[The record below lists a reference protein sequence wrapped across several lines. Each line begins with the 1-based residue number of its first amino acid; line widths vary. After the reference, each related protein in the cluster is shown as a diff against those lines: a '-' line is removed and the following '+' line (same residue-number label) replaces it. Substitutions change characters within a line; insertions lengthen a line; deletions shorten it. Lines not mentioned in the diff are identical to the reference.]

1 MKNVNTYIISLEGKD
16 IINSQKNKKGYETKN
31 RNDLFKGSLDYSLES
46 IKISEIN
53 DELFYI
59 KDGKQYT
66 KAVVNVTFN
75 YGNRPKKIEFDLEKS
90 SDIDLNKFDRVGVKC
105 KREKGKVNKES
116 FKAFAIHEYKDM
128 NTKEI
133 REKLYKD
140 GFKMDGKKYVR
151 FKRSSGSSRV
161 GKCLFILKSLYK
173 PIMDWSYMGLKY
185 TSKNKMDLASM
196 EAYISL
202 TTSSIIDTLHIDPR
216 SILLIDDYK
225 SEFEDEVMAT
235 EWDEKKEELVTR
247 RKKTTISNSIWDGQ
261 SLLDSSVF
269 AEKYSDKGFLLL
281 RNRFL
286 KSACFNTNIQQFF
299 KDNNIT
305 DISQLNGITYAEK
318 IEDIKMITTPS
329 SIKYLKFK
337 DHKLFKGDRD
347 KCFKYWVDNVGDN
360 FGVVKYEK
368 PPTNMHQMVQTHYQ
382 LINTLPLSKDEVR
395 KLLSQTLDYIK
406 LLKDDLSV
414 LRNHIGIT
422 SKSIEKY
429 DFEDSDVDFINS
441 DDMIYRLLMINDKFA
456 DTKIFKKFKDNLIT
470 SFKNNVRKGHILING
485 NYSVMFGNGYEMLL
499 NSCGLFDGNSL
510 LGIDEIFNKS
520 FEFGKDLIGIRS
532 PHVTMGNV
540 WCCKNT
546 YNDKINKYF
555 NSSKYIIHVNS
566 IDNNLLE
573 KLSGAD
579 FDSDQVLITDN
590 NILVNSAKK
599 IYGKFLVPTDFT
611 PKKTTQ
617 RTNSIDDK
625 IDLDIK
631 TSKNLIG
638 EIINLSQILNSEYWD
653 RVSKNI
659 STDGLYELISQLDVM
674 SCIEI
679 DKAKKESVVDS
690 EKELKK
696 IRESEFISYGD
707 ITRDKK
713 KKCVMCRPYFF
724 KFVGVGKNYKFVK
737 KNTPMDYLEEII
749 DKEIPR
755 IENNLGVINIIELL
769 TNNQNHRSD
778 RKQIEKIFNKINK
791 LNNELNGIWAS
802 NLSRD
807 DKIMYCQI
815 KRDKVVNSLNKLKIS
830 DESIVTILH
839 RINKDY
845 NNKHGNLR
853 KSGLLILNMLYLRN
867 KKQFL
872 KLFKNNNELVYVLSP
887 TKKTENVLKIYDKIY
902 EKQLKTPQKLF
913 LDMSQS

>member
-1 MKNVNTYIISLEGKD
+1 MKSVNTYIISLEGKD

-90 SDIDLNKFDRVGVKC
+90 SSIDSSKFDRVGVKC

-116 FKAFAIHEYKDM
+116 FKAFAIHEYKEM

-133 REKLYKD
+133 REKLYRD

-185 TSKNKMDLASM
+185 TNKNKMDLASM

-202 TTSSIIDTLHIDPR
+202 TTSSIIDTLHIDPK

-235 EWDEKKEELVTR
+235 QWDDKKEELVTR

-305 DISQLNGITYAEK
+305 DVSQLNGITYAKK

-337 DHKLFKGDRD
+337 NHKLFKGDRD
-347 KCFKYWVDNVGDN
+347 KCFKYWVENVGN
-360 FGVVKYEK
+360 RFGVVKYEK

-382 LINTLPLSKDEVR
+382 LINTLPLSRGEVR
-395 KLLSQTLDYIK
+395 ELLSQTLNYIK

-422 SKSIEKY
+422 SKSMERY
-429 DFEDSDVDFINS
+429 DFEDSDIDFIDS

-510 LGIDEIFNKS
+510 LGIDEVFNKS

-532 PHVTMGNV
+532 PHVTMGNI

-579 FDSDQVLITDN
+579 FDSDQVLVTDN

-617 RTNSIDDK
+617 RTNSIEDK

-659 STDGLYELISQLDVM
+659 PTDGLYELISQLDVM

-690 EKELKK
+690 DKELKK

-713 KKCVMCRPYFF
+713 KKHVMCRPYFF
-724 KFVGVGKNYKFVK
+724 KFVGIGKNYKFVK
-737 KNTPMDYLEEII
+737 KDTPMDYLEEII

-755 IENNLGVINIIELL
+755 IDEVIGTVNFLELL
-769 TNNQNHRSD
+769 KYDNTQKSNR
-778 RKQIEKIFNKINK
+778 RQIGNIFNLITK
-791 LNNELNGIWAS
+791 LNNEINGVWAS
-802 NLSRD
+802 NLSRE
-807 DKIMYCQI
+807 DKLLYTQI
-815 KRDKVVNSLNKLKIS
+815 KKDKVVNSIKKLKIT
-830 DESIVTILH
+830 DYTMNTILH
-839 RINKDY
+839 RLNKDY
-845 NNKHGNLR
+845 KNKKGSLK
-853 KSGLLILNMLYLRN
+853 KSGLLILNILYCN
-867 KKQFL
+867 NPEQFV
-872 KLFKNNNELVYVLSP
+872 KLFKQNSDVVEVLRESSS
-887 TKKTENVLKIYDKIY
+887 NDGNILKIYDKKFI
-902 EKQLKTPQKLF
+902 KMTKTVTF
-913 LDMSQS
+913 

>member
-1 MKNVNTYIISLEGKD
+1 MRNVNTYIISLEGKD

-31 RNDLFKGSLDYSLES
+31 KNNLFKGSLDYSLEA

-53 DELFYI
+53 DKLFYI

-75 YGNRPKKIEFDLEKS
+75 YGNRPKKIEFDLEKNENIDS
-90 SDIDLNKFDRVGVKC
+90 SKFDRVGVKC
-105 KREKGKVNKES
+105 RRDKGKVIENTY
-116 FKAFAIHEYKDM
+116 KAFAIHDYKEM

-140 GFKMDGKKYVR
+140 GFVMDGKRYVR

-185 TSKNKMDLASM
+185 TNKNKMDLASM

-202 TTSSIIDTLHIDPR
+202 TTSSIIDTLNIDPK

-235 EWDEKKEELVTR
+235 EWDDKKEELVTR

-269 AEKYSDKGFLLL
+269 TEKYSDKGFLLL

-299 KDNNIT
+299 KDNNIV
-305 DISQLNGITYAEK
+305 DISQLNGVTYARK

-337 DHKLFKGDRD
+337 NHKLFKGDRD
-347 KCFKYWVDNVGDN
+347 ECFRHWVNNVGDR

-382 LINTLPLSKDEVR
+382 LINTLPLSKEEVR
-395 KLLSQTLDYIK
+395 ELLSQTLNYIK

-422 SKSIEKY
+422 SKSIERY
-429 DFEDSDVDFINS
+429 DFENSDIDFINN

-456 DTKIFKKFKDNLIT
+456 NTKMFKVYKNNLIS
-470 SFKNNVRKGHILING
+470 SFKNNVRKGHVLING

-499 NSCGLFDGNSL
+499 NSCNLFDGKSL
-510 LGIDEIFNKS
+510 LKVDEVFNKS
-520 FEFGKDLIGIRS
+520 FDFEKDLIGIRS

-540 WCCKNT
+540 WCCKNV
-546 YNDKINKYF
+546 YNKNIDKYF
-555 NSSKYIIHVNS
+555 NSSRYIIHVNS
-566 IDNNLLE
+566 INNNLLE

-599 IYGKFLVPTDFT
+599 IYGRFLVPTDFT

-617 RTNSIDDK
+617 RTNSIEDK

-653 RVSKNI
+653 RVSNNVP
-659 STDGLYELISQLDVM
+659 TDELYELISQLDVM

-690 EKELKK
+690 DKELKK
-696 IRESEFISYGD
+696 IRDSEFISYGD
-707 ITRDKK
+707 IIRDKK
-713 KKCVMCRPYFF
+713 KKHVMCRPYFF

-749 DKEIPR
+749 DQETPR
-755 IENNLGVINIIELL
+755 IENNLGVINIVELL
-769 TNNQNHRSD
+769 VNNQNHRAD

-807 DKIMYCQI
+807 DKMMYCQI
-815 KRDKVVNSLNKLKIS
+815 KKDKVINSLNKLKIS

-853 KSGLLILNMLYLRN
+853 KSGLLILNMLYSRN

-872 KLFKNNNELVYVLSP
+872 RLFKNNNESVYVLSP
-887 TKKTENVLKIYDKIY
+887 TNKTENILKIYDKIY
-902 EKQLKTPQKLF
+902 EKELKTPQNLF
-913 LDMSQS
+913 LDTH

>member
-90 SDIDLNKFDRVGVKC
+90 SSIDSSKFDRVGVKC
-105 KREKGKVNKES
+105 KREKGKANKES
-116 FKAFAIHEYKDM
+116 FKAFAIHEYKEM

-133 REKLYKD
+133 REKLYRD

-173 PIMDWSYMGLKY
+173 LIMDWSYMGLKY

-202 TTSSIIDTLHIDPR
+202 TTSSIIDTLHIDPK

-235 EWDEKKEELVTR
+235 QWDDKKEELVTR

-305 DISQLNGITYAEK
+305 DVSQLNGITYAKK

-337 DHKLFKGDRD
+337 NHKLFKGDRD
-347 KCFKYWVDNVGDN
+347 KCFKYWVENVGN
-360 FGVVKYEK
+360 RFGVVKYEK

-382 LINTLPLSKDEVR
+382 LINTLPLSKGEVR
-395 KLLSQTLDYIK
+395 ELLSQTLNYIK

-422 SKSIEKY
+422 SKSMERY
-429 DFEDSDVDFINS
+429 DLEDSDIDFIDS

-456 DTKIFKKFKDNLIT
+456 YTKIFKKFKDNLIT

-510 LGIDEIFNKS
+510 LGVDEVFNKS

-532 PHVTMGNV
+532 PHVTMGNI

-617 RTNSIDDK
+617 RTNSIEDK

-653 RVSKNI
+653 RVSKNV

-690 EKELKK
+690 DKELKK
-696 IRESEFISYGD
+696 IRDSEFISYGD

-713 KKCVMCRPYFF
+713 KKYVMCRPYFF

-737 KNTPMDYLEEII
+737 KDTPMDYLEEII

-755 IENNLGVINIIELL
+755 IDEVIGTVNFLELL
-769 TNNQNHRSD
+769 KYDNTQKSNR
-778 RKQIEKIFNKINK
+778 RQIGNIFNLITK
-791 LNNELNGIWAS
+791 LNNEINGVWAS
-802 NLSRD
+802 NLSRE
-807 DKIMYCQI
+807 DKLLYTQI
-815 KRDKVVNSLNKLKIS
+815 KKDKVVNSIKKLKIT
-830 DESIVTILH
+830 DYTMNTILH
-839 RINKDY
+839 RLNKDY
-845 NNKHGNLR
+845 KNKHGSLK
-853 KSGLLILNMLYLRN
+853 KSGLLILNILYCN
-867 KKQFL
+867 NPEQFV
-872 KLFKNNNELVYVLSP
+872 KLFKQNSDVVEVLRESSS
-887 TKKTENVLKIYDKIY
+887 NDGNILKIYDKKFI
-902 EKQLKTPQKLF
+902 KMTKRVTF
-913 LDMSQS
+913 

>member
-105 KREKGKVNKES
+105 KRENGKANKES

-161 GKCLFILKSLYK
+161 GKCLFILKNLYK

-235 EWDEKKEELVTR
+235 EWDDKKEELVTR
-247 RKKTTISNSIWDGQ
+247 RKRTTISNSIWDGQ

-269 AEKYSDKGFLLL
+269 VEKYSDKGFLLL

-305 DISQLNGITYAEK
+305 NISQLNGITYAEK

-368 PPTNMHQMVQTHYQ
+368 PPTNMHQMAQTHYQ

-422 SKSIEKY
+422 SKSIERY
-429 DFEDSDVDFINS
+429 DFENSDIDFVDS

-456 DTKIFKKFKDNLIT
+456 NTKMFKVCKNNLIS
-470 SFKNNVRKGHILING
+470 SFKNNVRKGHVLING

-499 NSCGLFDGNSL
+499 NSCNLFDGKSL
-510 LGIDEIFNKS
+510 LKVDEVFNKS
-520 FEFGKDLIGIRS
+520 FDFEKDLIGIRS

-540 WCCKNT
+540 WCCKNV
-546 YNDKINKYF
+546 YNKNIDKYF
-555 NSSKYIIHVNS
+555 NSSRYIIHVNS
-566 IDNNLLE
+566 INNNLLE

-617 RTNSIDDK
+617 RTNSIEDK

-659 STDGLYELISQLDVM
+659 PTDGLYELISQLDVM

-690 EKELKK
+690 DKELKK

-707 ITRDKK
+707 IVRDKK
-713 KKCVMCRPYFF
+713 KKHVMCRPYFF

-755 IENNLGVINIIELL
+755 IDETTETVNFLELL
-769 TNNQNHRSD
+769 KYDNTQKSNR
-778 RKQIEKIFNKINK
+778 RQIGNIFNLITK
-791 LNNELNGIWAS
+791 LNNEINGVWAS
-802 NLSRD
+802 NLSRE
-807 DKIMYCQI
+807 DKLLYTQI
-815 KRDKVVNSLNKLKIS
+815 KKDKVVNSINKLKITNYTMS
-830 DESIVTILH
+830 TILH
-839 RINKDY
+839 RLNKDY
-845 NNKHGNLR
+845 KNKHGSLK
-853 KSGLLILNMLYLRN
+853 KSGLLILNVLYCN
-867 KKQFL
+867 NPEQFM
-872 KLFKNNNELVYVLSP
+872 KLFKLNSDTVEVLKESDLNNGNI
-887 TKKTENVLKIYDKIY
+887 LKIYDKKFVKIA
-902 EKQLKTPQKLF
+902 KTVTI
-913 LDMSQS
+913 